1 MSPQPS
7 RIAETFA
14 TTRSQGRIAIMPF
27 APAGYPDM
35 ERCERNIL
43 AMVAGGADLIEIGT
57 PFSDPLADG
66 ATVQRTSQKA
76 LDNGT
81 TLKDCIALV
90 KRLRDQGVTIPL
102 VLMGYFNPALHYGLE
117 KYVTDSAEAGVD
129 GFIVPDL
136 PLESSYDFREIA
148 RAHDRDLIFMLA
160 PTSTDERM
168 QRVGELGSG
177 FIYCVAVRGVTGAR
191 DNMAAD
197 LGDYLDRIRQH
208 TDLPLAVGFGISN
221 ADHVREI
228 AKHADGAI
236 VASALINEVDTH
248 DPADQP
254 KATEDF
260 VRALHP

>member
-35 ERCERNIL
+35 ETCERNIL

-66 ATVQRTSQKA
+66 ATVQLTSQKA
-76 LDNGT
+76 LENGT

-90 KRLRDQGVTIPL
+90 RRLRDQGVTIPL

-117 KYVTDSAEAGVD
+117 KYVSDSAEAGVD
-129 GFIVPDL
+129 GYIVPDL
-136 PLESSYDFREIA
+136 PLESSDEFREIA

-221 ADHVREI
+221 ADHVRGI